1 MSDLQML
8 AALRLPSVTISPSAK
23 GLQFS
28 GDGQVILLTKYAVY
42 ILVYTSSASYQS
54 CLIDAYLDSGR
65 WYTPSQSAQS
75 LGWLRT
81 VVEFDRALTQQWPS
95 DCQDWG
101 TVCLGAL
108 DPSLQAIALSPSNL
122 TNTAGCLFAL
132 LNSNLELTIWGASKN
147 FLTGE
152 NVTSLLKDAA
162 GTRSTSAL
170 VRTLHAQSTCIEWSQ
185 QPDWGLTP
193 APAIDAS
200 LLAVGNRAGWVSLLR
215 YDGATERMVIV
226 DSVAIAD
233 RWISH
238 IAWSEWTIG
247 QDGVCEAMLGCAA
260 ADGSVVALKVQRSLT
275 VRHPTSNLFSE
286 YEFGLK
292 FHEPGEIACEADGK
306 AVTAMRWA
314 NPQGRN
320 PVLIFHKTGA
330 VHFWSAQ
337 STWSDSK
344 VLFLRTQ
351 KRSLGSSALCPA
363 SGICYI
369 QSRDIS
375 VISLSDGSFHTVH
388 GVSTHPTLD
397 PSSSETLS
405 SGALSAASRAV
416 FLRAEAEQMTPKHV
430 DRVSGAATFD
440 DSSTFIWTYE
450 ATSPTDFSYK
460 HDAKHVS
467 TLVVAQ
473 MWNEDLDEQVLQ
485 DLAAHVGHANSATGQ
500 APIDRLRPILV
511 HLRDPQRLARLHE
524 RIIDILHHAPF
535 RDPIPDIALH
545 ARASDAEVELTP
557 GFGNSLATH
566 LFGWNGV
573 LSERLRYAIAVFC
586 QKHAS
591 APEIQLQFASAAQH
605 FASNIRAHMLL
616 TLLRHM
622 SVASGRLDASD
633 VFFARRTVALAL
645 TSSGPPELRKKAEEL
660 SAQMA
665 KTTGLDT
672 NRDVTENLDEL
683 CPACHTPVPLQD
695 ADTATPHRTM
705 LDSSC
710 VPARCCATFFILTTP
725 RLRTCIGC
733 SRKALLPAG
742 AGGAPASDSDGLP
755 DSARNSWILR
765 NLLSATRRCPF
776 CGNNFVVL
784 V

>member
-42 ILVYTSSASYQS
+42 ILTPDAGVNVELSSVMKQALES
-54 CLIDAYLDSGR
+54 D
-65 WYTPSQSAQS
+65 TPSQSAQS

-95 DCQDWG
+95 DCQ
-101 TVCLGAL
+101 VCLGAL

-122 TNTAGCLFAL
+122 TNTAGDEVHF
-132 LNSNLELTIWGASKN
+132 GV
-147 FLTGE
+147 G
-152 NVTSLLKDAA
+152 
-162 GTRSTSAL
+162 
-170 VRTLHAQSTCIEWSQ
+170 IEWSQ

-200 LLAVGNRAGWVSLLR
+200 LLAVGNRAG

-397 PSSSETLS
+397 PPSSETLS

-622 SVASGRLDASD
+622 SVASERLDASD

-695 ADTATPHRTM
+695 AETAVCPNGHVWT
-705 LDSSC
+705 
-710 VPARCCATFFILTTP
+710 RCCATFFILTTP

-742 AGGAPASDSDGLP
+742 VGGAPANDSDGLP